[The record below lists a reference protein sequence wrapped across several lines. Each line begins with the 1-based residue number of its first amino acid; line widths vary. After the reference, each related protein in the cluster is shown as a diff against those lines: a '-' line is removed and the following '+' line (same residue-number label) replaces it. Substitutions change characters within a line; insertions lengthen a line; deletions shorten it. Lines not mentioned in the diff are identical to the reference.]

1 MWLIAL
7 NERDAWSFQRLHQLL
22 AQSLLRLRSRRACV
36 RANVHVVRVCVYLC
50 IYECVR
56 TCVYV
61 VYVCVYVN
69 VYVCMYIHVYMY
81 VLFLCICIRMHMCG
95 CTYIYVHFFAVSVAC
110 TVEQV
115 FWAPVHVQL
124 YALYRWSFDINVH
137 NFDTFAAGS
146 AHMYLGTD
154 KSNDF
159 DHFAK

>member
-1 MWLIAL
+1 MCTDMRICCICMCICKCI
-7 NERDAWSFQRLHQLL
+7 R
-22 AQSLLRLRSRRACV
+22 
-36 RANVHVVRVCVYLC
+36 VHVYTR
-50 IYECVR
+50 
-56 TCVYV
+56 
-61 VYVCVYVN
+61 VYVCVTKF
-69 VYVCMYIHVYMY
+69 
-81 VLFLCICIRMHMCG
+81 LFICIRMHMCE